1 MQGGYFC
8 AFIDSLLLVVRG
20 LLSRCAL
27 LAFERLKF
35 FSRATMTD
43 SALRDADKTEEQ
55 HAAANS
61 SSIAVEASQD
71 FAADINGEKT
81 GTAAD
86 ARDMHRLGKTQEL
99 KRNFRSLSI
108 LGLSSVVMA
117 TWVAFLSS
125 SNFSMINGGLAGTI
139 WDFVAIWILTF
150 PVTLSLAE
158 MASMAPVSLSRC
170 NGPRKRRTDR
180 P

>member
-1 MQGGYFC
+1 M
-8 AFIDSLLLVVRG
+8 V
-20 LLSRCAL
+20 
-27 LAFERLKF
+27 
-35 FSRATMTD
+35 ATSTNIM
-43 SALRDADKTEEQ
+43 
-55 HAAANS
+55 
-61 SSIAVEASQD
+61 VEASQD

-117 TWVAFLSS
+117 TWVAFLGS
-125 SNFSMINGGLAGTI
+125 SNFSMINGGLAGTV
-139 WDFVAIWILTF
+139 WDFVAIWIFTI

-158 MASMAPVSLSRC
+158 MASMAPVGQLHKL
-170 NGPRKRRTDR
+170 NQ
-180 P
+180 